1 MQVANLGT
9 FSISLAVK
17 NMQSSLSFY
26 EALGFQ
32 VIDGG
37 HVNSGF
43 PDTEKSKWRILASQ
57 ETKIGLFE
65 GMFPE
70 NILTFY
76 PPDVRAIQRDLK
88 ASGIPV
94 LKEADETTQ
103 GPESIILEDPD
114 GNRIL
119 LDQQS

>member
-1 MQVANLGT
+1 MDLEPDRALSPNPRA
-9 FSISLAVK
+9 SARRAV
-17 NMQSSLSFY
+17 SRPPAS
-26 EALGFQ
+26 

-37 HVNSGF
+37 HINSGF
-43 PDTEKSKWRILASQ
+43 PDTEHSKWRILASQ

-76 PPDVRAIQRDLK
+76 PPDVRSIQRDLK
-88 ASGIPV
+88 ASGIPL
-94 LKEADETTQ
+94 LKEADESTQ
-103 GPESIILEDPD
+103 GAESIILEDPD